1 MGYYRD
7 SLRRLNLLLTVVVV
21 LAQTAGA
28 YFFGSGFDFTLFRE
42 ATLDHNPYV
51 WLPAYGYWLLR
62 PIMLLPSR
70 LSLVIIVF
78 LSSSLMAYTG
88 YKLTGSGL
96 PALLSSAGFLSA
108 ETGQIDGFVALGLLL
123 GVLACE
129 RRKPHLLGG
138 ALLLMSLKPHIAL
151 VAAVW
156 LIVYLRDWRTFLI
169 PAGVFLLSL
178 LTDGLWPLDLLQS
191 PPHVTMVPHNVS
203 LWRICG
209 PLLLPLLLLPFLF
222 HHRSPRRA
230 VTLAVAV
237 SALAMPYY
245 NFYSLDVL
253 FGVGAPSW
261 LMPLTYLP
269 FLPWPAGREV
279 WRVQALA
286 AVPALGLI
294 ALLVRYRPRWQL
306 PERVRGWWK
315 PLLIL
320 LAAFLMRMIHLQG
333 RALWYDESFAALYA
347 SLSPGQM
354 IYGTVTPVAGA
365 GAADVHP
372 LLYYFLLHGWMGL
385 VGRSPLALR
394 FLSVALGMVTVALLW
409 RLAAWCFGRRTGLVV
424 GLLAAV
430 NPFHVAYSQEARMYA
445 LLGLGAVVAAWG
457 LLRALQGA
465 GEQGATRDTFH
476 VSRFTFH
483 VLGHWS
489 LFIVGAALTLYAHN
503 LGTFVLLALHLLA
516 VARRRWW
523 RRLPALALADL
534 VVLALFAP
542 WLVLALPG
550 QVSFVGR
557 GYWLTPPG
565 VEEVIRATML
575 PLLTFYEP
583 APLWLLGLSLFTGVL
598 LLTLLILR
606 VWRTRS
612 RAGWFLLLCWA
623 PILLLLLVSL
633 WRPVYLER
641 ALLPTALF
649 YLVAMGWLL
658 ACGGLPRL
666 LRLALA
672 ALLAVAT
679 LGSLTVH
686 YTYARFPRPPFDQ
699 LDAFLRDRVTTGE
712 IVVHDNKLTF
722 FPAYY
727 YDPALP
733 QTFCPDLPG
742 RGSNTLALPTQ
753 EALGL
758 FATPISQT
766 MTSGVAGVW
775 YVAFDRTWEEYR
787 SLGYADAPNRAW
799 LHAHCR
805 QRGGV
810 ESIADLEIY
819 HFVNCEVKP

>member
-1 MGYYRD
+1 MGYCCY
-7 SLRRLNLLLTVVVV
+7 SLKRLNLVVTIAVV
-21 LAQTAGA
+21 LVQTVGA
-28 YFFGSGFDFTLFRE
+28 YFFGSGFDFALFRE

-70 LSLVIIVF
+70 LSLIIIV
-78 LSSSLMAYTG
+78 LISSSLMAYTG

-108 ETGQIDGFVALGLLL
+108 ETGQIDGFVALGLVL

-138 ALLLMSLKPHIAL
+138 ALLLMSLKPHITL

-156 LIVYLRDWRTFLI
+156 LIVYLRDWRTLLI

-178 LTDGLWPLDLLQS
+178 LTDGLWPLGLLQS
-191 PPHVTMVPHNVS
+191 PPHVTMVPHNIS
-203 LWRICG
+203 LWRLCG
-209 PLLLPLLLLPFLF
+209 PSLLPLLALPFLF
-222 HHRSPRRA
+222 GRRDPRRA
-230 VTLAVAV
+230 VTLAVAA

-253 FGVGAPSW
+253 FGVGVSPW
-261 LMPLTYLP
+261 LVPLTYIP
-269 FLPWPAGREV
+269 FLPWPAQWEAWHV
-279 WRVQALA
+279 LVLA
-286 AVPALGLI
+286 FVPALGLI
-294 ALLVRYRPRWQL
+294 LLLVRQRSGWRRSRWLRSWYR
-306 PERVRGWWK
+306 

-320 LAAFLMRMIHLQG
+320 LTAFLARTIHLQG

-354 IYGTVTPVAGA
+354 IYGTVAPVAGA

-385 VGRSPLALR
+385 VGHSPLALR
-394 FLSVALGMVTVALLW
+394 FLSVALGMIAVALLW

-430 NPFHVAYSQEARMYA
+430 NPFHVAYSQEARMYG
-445 LLGLGAVVAAWG
+445 LLGLAAVTAAWG
-457 LLRALQGA
+457 LLRALEGA
-465 GEQGATRDTFH
+465 EEQGTTRNTQHATRD
-476 VSRFTFH
+476 TFH

-503 LGTFVLLALHLLA
+503 LGAFVLLAFHLL
-516 VARRRWW
+516 VVVRRRWW

-534 VVLALFAP
+534 AALALFGP
-542 WLVLALPG
+542 WLVLVLPG
-550 QVSFVGR
+550 QVGFVGR

-565 VEEVIRATML
+565 VEEAVRAIML

-606 VWRTRS
+606 LWRTRS
-612 RAGWFLLLCWA
+612 RAGWFLLLCWV
-623 PILLLLLVSL
+623 PILLILLASL

-641 ALLPTALF
+641 ALLPSELF
-649 YLVAMGWLL
+649 YLVSVGWLL
-658 ACGGLPRL
+658 ARGGLPRL

-672 ALLAVAT
+672 LLLALAT
-679 LGSLTVH
+679 LGALGVH
-686 YTYARFPRPPFDQ
+686 YTYARFPRPPFAR
-699 LDAFLRDRVTTGE
+699 LTAFLRERVTHGE
-712 IVVHDNKLTF
+712 VVVHDNKLTF
-722 FPAYY
+722 FPAHY

-742 RGSNTLALPTQ
+742 SGSNTLALPTQ

-766 MTSGVAGVW
+766 VASGVTGVW

-787 SLGYADAPNRAW
+787 VLGYADAPNRTW
-799 LHAHCR
+799 LRARCHREGEVHT
-805 QRGGV
+805 
-810 ESIADLEIY
+810 IADLEIY
-819 HFVNCEVKP
+819 HFANCEAEP